1 MDNEPINVIARGQRI
16 GPSMTKRSKCA
27 LVKIHRELQRA
38 IMVVEDEM
46 QLRDGGL
53 K

>member
-1 MDNEPINVIARGQRI
+1 MTDPINVVANGQKI
-16 GPSMTKRSKCA
+16 NHNLTKRSKCA

-46 QLRDGGL
+46 QLRCGGL